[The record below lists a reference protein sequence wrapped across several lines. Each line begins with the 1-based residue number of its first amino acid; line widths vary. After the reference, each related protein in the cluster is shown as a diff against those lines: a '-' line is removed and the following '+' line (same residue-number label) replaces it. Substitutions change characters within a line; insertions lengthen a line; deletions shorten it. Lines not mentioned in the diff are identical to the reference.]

1 MQPASFIIF
10 MRWYQVKKYW
20 MWIVVIIVLTTFLS
34 VSVFNARLFFSVA
47 QKFQDGFSVT
57 NVSSDSDI
65 FIVKI
70 DDKSL
75 QELGVFPWPRGLH
88 ANMIQLLDAVKPKVI
103 GYDVS
108 FPNRSASSEQDALL
122 STALQNVQTPV
133 VLAQELRKFT
143 DEKGQIVAQINDVP
157 LASFLGKN
165 VRTGFINV
173 FPDQDIFVRH
183 FPPSVVYNDSR
194 IASFAEK
201 VVSVINPDAAK
212 NIPASDGFFPV
223 YNLNRY
229 PSFSFSDILQ
239 GKISPEI
246 FKGKT
251 VLVGSTA
258 ADLHDEVNV
267 PNQDNKVPGVF
278 LHALYI
284 DSILSN
290 QFFYEVSSGSSLF
303 LLLLVIALVFAAK
316 IFFRAS
322 VDWIMSFI
330 LLILIVALPFLLVQ
344 RSLLVP
350 LFYFAMAWLLAVI
363 FGSVLKILLVERERE
378 QIKNYFELYVNK
390 AVADEL
396 IRNPERAVLGGDKRE
411 MTVLF
416 SDIRGFTSL
425 SEQMLP
431 QEVVKFLNEYL
442 NMMTEVVLANGG
454 VLDKYIGDAIMAFWG
469 APLPQQD
476 HAVRAVRTAWHM
488 QKTLKEQ
495 GQDILRDWPD
505 FTQLKIGIGL
515 NSGLMSVGN
524 MGSKLRFDYT
534 VIGDNVNIAS
544 RVEGLTK
551 YWNADI
557 LITEATK
564 KLVQDHFHCRELDL
578 VRVKGRNEPLRL
590 FDIWGEKNGN
600 HVDVQAQLLLFQDA
614 LHYYRS
620 GQFTEATQKFS
631 IWKERV
637 PDDKVVDVFIKRCQ
651 EFLADPEKAKH
662 WDGIITMET
671 K

>member
-1 MQPASFIIF
+1 
-10 MRWYQVKKYW
+10 

-390 AVADEL
+390 AVD
-396 IRNPERAVLGGDKRE
+396 
-411 MTVLF
+411 
-416 SDIRGFTSL
+416 S
-425 SEQMLP
+425 
-431 QEVVKFLNEYL
+431 
-442 NMMTEVVLANGG
+442 
-454 VLDKYIGDAIMAFWG
+454 
-469 APLPQQD
+469 
-476 HAVRAVRTAWHM
+476 
-488 QKTLKEQ
+488 
-495 GQDILRDWPD
+495 
-505 FTQLKIGIGL
+505 
-515 NSGLMSVGN
+515 
-524 MGSKLRFDYT
+524 
-534 VIGDNVNIAS
+534 
-544 RVEGLTK
+544 
-551 YWNADI
+551 
-557 LITEATK
+557 
-564 KLVQDHFHCRELDL
+564 
-578 VRVKGRNEPLRL
+578 
-590 FDIWGEKNGN
+590 
-600 HVDVQAQLLLFQDA
+600 
-614 LHYYRS
+614 
-620 GQFTEATQKFS
+620 
-631 IWKERV
+631 
-637 PDDKVVDVFIKRCQ
+637 
-651 EFLADPEKAKH
+651 
-662 WDGIITMET
+662 
-671 K
+671 

>member
-1 MQPASFIIF
+1 

-20 MWIVVIIVLTTFLS
+20 MWIVTIVVLTVV
-34 VSVFNARLFFSVA
+34 VSFGIFNARLFFSVA

-57 NVSSDSDI
+57 NLSSDSDI
-65 FIVKI
+65 VIIKI

-88 ANMIQLLDAVKPKVI
+88 ANMVQLLDAVRPKVI
-103 GYDVS
+103 GYDVA
-108 FPNRSASSEQDALL
+108 FPNRSASPDQDALL
-122 STALQNVQTPV
+122 ATALQNVQTPV
-133 VLAQELRKFT
+133 VLTQELRKLSG
-143 DEKGQIVAQINDVP
+143 DSANIVAQINDIP
-157 LASFLGKN
+157 LANLLGKN

-183 FPPSVVYNDSR
+183 FPPTATYSNSR
-194 IASFAEK
+194 IASFSEQ
-201 VVSVINPDAAK
+201 VVAVVNKEAAK
-212 NIPASDGFFPV
+212 STPPADAFFPV
-223 YNLNRY
+223 YDLNRY
-229 PSFSFSDILQ
+229 PSFSFVDILQ
-239 GKISPEI
+239 GKISPDI
-246 FKGKT
+246 FKGKI
-251 VLVGSTA
+251 VLIGSTA
-258 ADLHDEVNV
+258 IDLHDEVNV
-267 PNQDNKVPGVF
+267 PNQESKIPGVF
-278 LHALYI
+278 LHALYV
-284 DSILSN
+284 DSILN
-290 QFFYEVSSGSSLF
+290 KQFFYEVPYMVSVF
-303 LLLLVIALVFAAK
+303 LLLFVIGLVFAAK

-322 VDWIMSFI
+322 IDWLMSFV
-330 LLILIVALPFLLVQ
+330 LLILIIALPFWFVQ
-344 RSLLVP
+344 RSLLIP
-350 LFYFAMAWLLAVI
+350 LFYLAMAWLLAVI
-363 FGSVLKILLVERERE
+363 FGSILKILLVERERE

-390 AVADEL
+390 SVADQL

-425 SEQMLP
+425 SEQMSP
-431 QEVVKFLNEYL
+431 QEVVQFLNEYL

-469 APLPQQD
+469 APLTQED
-476 HAVRAVRTAWHM
+476 HAIRAVRTAWQM
-488 QKTLKEQ
+488 QNILKER
-495 GQDILRDWPD
+495 GGDILKNWPSLGH
-505 FTQLKIGIGL
+505 LKVGIGL

-551 YWNADI
+551 YWNANI

-578 VRVKGRNEPLRL
+578 VRVKGRTEPLRL

-600 HVDVQAQLLLFQDA
+600 HVDLQAKLLLFQDA

-620 GQFTEATQKFS
+620 GQFAEAIEKFS

-637 PDDKVVDVFIKRCQ
+637 PDDKVVDVFIKRSQ
-651 EFLADPEKAKH
+651 ELLADPEKAKNF
-662 WDGIITMET
+662 DGIITMES

>member
-1 MQPASFIIF
+1 
-10 MRWYQVKKYW
+10 

-631 IWKERV
+631 ICKERV

>member
-1 MQPASFIIF
+1 
-10 MRWYQVKKYW
+10 
-20 MWIVVIIVLTTFLS
+20 
-34 VSVFNARLFFSVA
+34 
-47 QKFQDGFSVT
+47 
-57 NVSSDSDI
+57 
-65 FIVKI
+65 
-70 DDKSL
+70 
-75 QELGVFPWPRGLH
+75 
-88 ANMIQLLDAVKPKVI
+88 
-103 GYDVS
+103 
-108 FPNRSASSEQDALL
+108 
-122 STALQNVQTPV
+122 
-133 VLAQELRKFT
+133 
-143 DEKGQIVAQINDVP
+143 
-157 LASFLGKN
+157 
-165 VRTGFINV
+165 
-173 FPDQDIFVRH
+173 
-183 FPPSVVYNDSR
+183 
-194 IASFAEK
+194 
-201 VVSVINPDAAK
+201 
-212 NIPASDGFFPV
+212 
-223 YNLNRY
+223 
-229 PSFSFSDILQ
+229 
-239 GKISPEI
+239 
-246 FKGKT
+246 
-251 VLVGSTA
+251 
-258 ADLHDEVNV
+258 
-267 PNQDNKVPGVF
+267 
-278 LHALYI
+278 
-284 DSILSN
+284 
-290 QFFYEVSSGSSLF
+290 
-303 LLLLVIALVFAAK
+303 
-316 IFFRAS
+316 
-322 VDWIMSFI
+322 
-330 LLILIVALPFLLVQ
+330 
-344 RSLLVP
+344 
-350 LFYFAMAWLLAVI
+350 
-363 FGSVLKILLVERERE
+363 
-378 QIKNYFELYVNK
+378 
-390 AVADEL
+390 
-396 IRNPERAVLGGDKRE
+396 
-411 MTVLF
+411 
-416 SDIRGFTSL
+416 
-425 SEQMLP
+425 
-431 QEVVKFLNEYL
+431 
-442 NMMTEVVLANGG
+442 LANGG

>member
-1 MQPASFIIF
+1 
-10 MRWYQVKKYW
+10 